1 MKIVRTLFR
10 MVVCTYKERVM
21 ARFEMRCSEEE
32 KERWTGAAGGR
43 GQKLAEWLRELANRE
58 VAAERLAEELEA
70 VIPELSKEELEAS
83 NAMGRAFCRREAV
96 FEDVAEGLPEEAP
109 VKRMRKGELCDRCK
123 RVGRAACMECRKAN
137 GLRG

>member
-1 MKIVRTLFR
+1 
-10 MVVCTYKERVM
+10 M

-43 GQKLAEWLRELANRE
+43 GQKLAEWLRWLANRE
-58 VAAERLAEELEA
+58 AAACAEWLRGLAEVEKKEVA
-70 VIPELSKEELEAS
+70 MPEPMVSLVE
-83 NAMGRAFCRREAV
+83 
-96 FEDVAEGLPEEAP
+96 EGLPEEAP